1 MGKKRFDRVRG
12 SRAREIVSA
21 VHYAAQ
27 NAPDKVFYSGDIIEL
42 KDGTQDVVKEKL
54 LGETMNLRLRRDTSL
69 YTTSHQAR
77 MNARLSYLDSYEAF
91 TNAVNSGCGS
101 SGRA

>member
-42 KDGTQDVVKEKL
+42 KDGTQDVVKEKTSWGDYEL
-54 LGETMNLRLRRDTSL
+54 EATEGYFSVHNLKLIRR
-69 YTTSHQAR
+69 A
-77 MNARLSYLDSYEAF
+77 
-91 TNAVNSGCGS
+91 
-101 SGRA
+101 